1 VGYAC
6 TSKHEEKQAGFESKR
21 GSRGSHFNRTTN
33 PPKYRFRLIE
43 SGRKAPAFRSRFSPW
58 QIGRQQRRQS
68 ARCKFIGGQKSGN
81 RTTRRNST
89 LGKAVT
95 TIVALAARDFVVV
108 GCDSLATTSA
118 DLAFPAE
125 ITSTF
130 FEANGELKKDANG
143 VPLLKTSGQIW
154 EKAQSMPVDQLPSV
168 TKLYDLEPMRAC
180 LLFAGAS
187 RIGNTTIWNLVETF
201 KGQQDIAHHADAYDM
216 KWLAETLAAFI
227 QGVYTAEIPEVWMRP
242 TMEIILSGYSAD
254 FREPELWR
262 LTLSYD
268 RVSTEFKCDIQNT
281 VERGKFNVI
290 FGGQYDV
297 IQRVVN
303 GIDWPSYCSLRQ
315 RTVDALSQYH
325 DEMQAQVYAVN
336 ANLAIAKPN
345 FYDKKYSIFGDDQGG
360 VTRIF
365 SDVGRLS
372 EQAGIDFVYFLID
385 VMIKAQEFSSS
396 IATVGGRIHVAL
408 LTKSKAFRWISK
420 EGFTFE
426 REHVPKFQNA

>member
-1 VGYAC
+1 M
-6 TSKHEEKQAGFESKR
+6 
-21 GSRGSHFNRTTN
+21 
-33 PPKYRFRLIE
+33 
-43 SGRKAPAFRSRFSPW
+43 
-58 QIGRQQRRQS
+58 
-68 ARCKFIGGQKSGN
+68 
-81 RTTRRNST
+81 
-89 LGKAVT
+89 T
-95 TIVALAARDFVVV
+95 TIVALAARDFIVV

-118 DLAFPAE
+118 DLAFPAD
-125 ITSTF
+125 ITATF
-130 FEANGELKKDANG
+130 FEPTGELKKDANG
-143 VPLLKTSGQIW
+143 VALLQNARQIW

-168 TKLYDLEPMRAC
+168 TKLYDLEPIRAC

-187 RIGNTTIWNLVETF
+187 RVGNTTIWNLVEKF
-201 KGQQDIAHHADAYDM
+201 KAQAEIADHAAACEM
-216 KWLAETLAAFI
+216 NWLAEKLGEFI
-227 QGVYTAEIPEVWMRP
+227 EGVYQAEIPDAWMRP
-242 TMEIILSGYSAD
+242 TMEVILSGYSAN

-268 RVSTEFKCDIQNT
+268 RVTTEFKCDIQNS
-281 VERGKFNVI
+281 VKRGDFNVI

-315 RTVDALSQYH
+315 RTVDMLNLYH
-325 DEMQAQVYAVN
+325 DEMQTQMHSVN
-336 ANLAIAKPN
+336 AEVNLVKPD
-345 FYDKKYSIFGDDQGG
+345 FYDQKYSIFGDDQGG

-365 SDVGRLS
+365 SDVGSLS

-408 LTKSKAFRWISK
+408 LTKSRAFRWISK

>member
-1 VGYAC
+1 MKVPLPIPARSSILRHACPITQEKGYRRFEPECSSDCCPFDRPTDSTKRWFGAVKSRRKK
-6 TSKHEEKQAGFESKR
+6 TAQRSSIYSWQA
-21 GSRGSHFNRTTN
+21 
-33 PPKYRFRLIE
+33 
-43 SGRKAPAFRSRFSPW
+43 
-58 QIGRQQRRQS
+58 GRQQGRQGTS
-68 ARCKFIGGQKSGN
+68 SEFVGRQTSGN
-81 RTTRRNST
+81 CAPRSYSAV
-89 LGKAVT
+89 GKAVT
-95 TIVALAARDFVVV
+95 TIVALAARDFILV

-118 DLAFPAE
+118 DLVFPAA
-125 ITSTF
+125 IAATF
-130 FEANGELKKDANG
+130 FEPTGEIKKDADG
-143 VPLLKTSGQIW
+143 ITLLQNARQIW

-187 RIGNTTIWNLVETF
+187 RVGNTTIWHLVEKF
-201 KGQQDIAHHADAYDM
+201 KTQ
-216 KWLAETLAAFI
+216 
-227 QGVYTAEIPEVWMRP
+227 AEIPDAWMRP
-242 TMEIILSGYSAD
+242 TMEAILSGYSTE

-268 RVSTEFKCDIQNT
+268 RVTTEFKCDIQDA
-281 VERGKFNVI
+281 VKRGEFNVI

-315 RTVDALSQYH
+315 RTVDMLNLYH
-325 DEMQAQVYAVN
+325 DEIQAKAHADN
-336 ANLAIAKPN
+336 AELNLAKPD
-345 FYDKKYSIFGDDQGG
+345 FYDQKYSIFGNDQGG

-365 SDVGRLS
+365 SDVGSLS

-385 VMIKAQEFSSS
+385 VMIKAQGFSSS

-408 LTKSKAFRWISK
+408 LTKSRAFRWISK